1 LHLLRRACPSLSRCH
16 DSDSIAVDQFT
27 SRRFRDDVPYGRAV
41 TCGRRQDY
49 SATEQVAHE
58 AVAGRPVVPNTRD
71 VMRAAK
77 KRYGARIARASTRS
91 TIRHGA
97 PRRRHEGEARYA
109 HFTEG
114 FASADLEAA
123 TALLSSLL

>member
-1 LHLLRRACPSLSRCH
+1 
-16 DSDSIAVDQFT
+16 
-27 SRRFRDDVPYGRAV
+27 
-41 TCGRRQDY
+41 
-49 SATEQVAHE
+49 
-58 AVAGRPVVPNTRD
+58 
-71 VMRAAK
+71 MRAAK
-77 KRYGARIARASTRS
+77 KRYGTRTARASTRS

-97 PRRRHEGEARYA
+97 PRRRLEGDARYA